1 MSRHSRIRRKKPVRV
16 IPIIAAVIAFA
27 MIGTVFAG
35 GAAAAAAVGVAD
47 SWLDDLPSMDDADAF
62 EVAQATKIYSADGIL
77 LANLYLENRQV
88 VTIDQISPDLL
99 NAVVAV
105 EDERFYEHNGVDYLG
120 IARAFVTNLTSSRRE
135 GASTLTQQYIRN
147 TILAEE
153 RYDISYRRKARE
165 AWLALEL
172 ERKYDKEDIL
182 AMYINTVYYGE
193 GAHGAEAA
201 ALTYFNK
208 HASELTIAEA
218 ALIAGLPQS
227 PVKLSPYD
235 NPDGAV
241 SRRQWVLAKMFEQNY
256 ITSEEY
262 EAAKTEA
269 LTLKRSPT
277 LDEDGVYAA
286 PYFVAH
292 VKKVLQDQ
300 YGTDVVF
307 KGGLT
312 VHTTLDTR
320 LQTYAEDAVRGVLDR
335 PEDPDCAL
343 VAVDPRTGYIKAMV
357 GGRDW
362 ENNKFNFATQA
373 RRQPGSSFKVF
384 TLVTAL
390 EAGMNPDR
398 RQIDSSSPAI
408 IQTGGTPWRVGN
420 AEGGGGR
427 GFITLRQATVG
438 SVNTA
443 FARLIAEMGAEKVV
457 ETAHRMGVTSDLDPV
472 LSITLGSQEVT
483 PLEMASAFGTLAAD
497 GKHYAHTPITKI
509 VGPQGETLYEATPQG
524 EQAITHS
531 IAYATTQVLKGV
543 VSGGTA
549 TRARIGRP
557 AAGKTG
563 TTQDYRDAW
572 FVGYTPQLS
581 CSVWMGYTP
590 ERPMRNVHGRKVFGG
605 TFPAPIWH
613 DFMIKALEGEPVMDF
628 NPASAP
634 PYTWKKDW
642 EVPAETGVPKLAGM
656 TQDAAIAALK
666 SASYEYTIA
675 TAFSDTV
682 PVGQVIA
689 QTPAAGTKS
698 DPETVI
704 VTVVISSGPDPSKP
718 APNTPEPPKP
728 TTPTPKPDPVPDPDP
743 EPGPDP
749 GTDPTSTPSP

>member
-1 MSRHSRIRRKKPVRV
+1 MSRRSRIRRHKHTRV
-16 IPIIAAVIAFA
+16 VPFLAGVVAFA
-27 MIGTVFAG
+27 MLGTILAT
-35 GAAAAAAVGVAD
+35 GAAAALGVGLAD
-47 SWLDDLPSMDDADAF
+47 SWLSDLPEIDDTNAF
-62 EVAQATKIYSADGIL
+62 QVAQATKIYSADGVL

-88 VTIDQISPDLL
+88 VELDQISPHLL
-99 NAVVAV
+99 HAVVAV
-105 EDERFYEHNGVDYLG
+105 EDERFYEHDGVDYPG
-120 IARAFVTNLTSSRRE
+120 IVRAFVTNFTSDRRE
-135 GASTLTQQYIRN
+135 GASTITQQYIRN
-147 TILAEE
+147 TILSEE

-172 ERKYDKEDIL
+172 ERRHDKDEIL
-182 AMYINTVYYGE
+182 SMYINTVYYGE
-193 GAHGAEAA
+193 GAYGAESA
-201 ALTYFNK
+201 ALTYFDK
-208 HASELTIAEA
+208 HADELSIAEA

-227 PVKLSPYD
+227 PIRLSPYD

-241 SRRQWVLAKMFEQNY
+241 ARRQWVLQKMHEQGY
-256 ITSEEY
+256 ITTEEY
-262 EAAKTEA
+262 ETAKAED
-269 LTLKRSPT
+269 LNLGRSAT
-277 LDEDGVYAA
+277 LDEGGVYAA

-300 YGTDVVF
+300 YGTDLVF

-320 LQTYAEDAVRGVLDR
+320 LQTYAEEAVRGILDR

-362 ENNKFNFATQA
+362 ETNKFNFATQA

-384 TLVTAL
+384 TLVAAL
-390 EAGMNPDR
+390 EEGMSPDR
-398 RQIDSSSPAI
+398 RRIDSSSPAVI
-408 IQTGGTPWRVGN
+408 RTGGKPWKVGN

-427 GFITLRQATVG
+427 GYITLRQATVG

-443 FARLIAEMGAEKVV
+443 FARLTAEMGAEKVV
-457 ETAHRMGVTSDLDPV
+457 DTAHRMGVTSDLDPV

-497 GKHYAHTPITKI
+497 GKHYDHTPIAKI
-509 VGPQGETLYEATPQG
+509 IGPQGETLYESEPEG

-531 IAYATTQVLKGV
+531 VAYAATQVLKGV
-543 VSGGTA
+543 ITGGTA

-605 TFPAPIWH
+605 TFPAPIWAA
-613 DFMIKALEGEPVMDF
+613 FMKRALEGEPVLDF
-628 NPASAP
+628 NSAPPP
-634 PYTWKKDW
+634 PYTWKKEW
-642 EVPAETGVPKLAGM
+642 ATPSHAVPSVVGL
-656 TQDAAIAALK
+656 TQAAAIAALSK
-666 SASYEYTIA
+666 GSYDYVVT
-675 TAFSDTV
+675 TAYSDTV
-682 PVGQVIA
+682 PAGQVISQSPGA
-689 QTPAAGTKS
+689 GSGGDPAST
-698 DPETVI
+698 TVTI
-704 VTVVISSGPDPSKP
+704 VVSLGPDPNKP
-718 APNTPEPPKP
+718 VTPPPP
-728 TTPTPKPDPVPDPDP
+728 TDPPPTDPPPTDPPPTDPPPPPDP
-743 EPGPDP
+743 EPE
-749 GTDPTSTPSP
+749 PTSTPSP

>member
-1 MSRHSRIRRKKPVRV
+1 MRRQKKHTRV
-16 IPIIAAVIAFA
+16 VPIAAGVVAFA
-27 MIGTVFAG
+27 MLGTILMTGV
-35 GAAAAAAVGVAD
+35 AAAVGAGVAD
-47 SWLDDLPSMDDADAF
+47 SWLADLPSLDDTDAF
-62 EVAQATKIYSADGIL
+62 EVAQATKIYSADGVL

-88 VTIDQISPDLL
+88 VELDEISPYLL
-99 NAVVAV
+99 KAVVAV
-105 EDERFYEHNGVDYLG
+105 EDERFYEHDGVDYLG
-120 IARAFVTNLTSSRRE
+120 IVRAFVTNLTSDRRE

-147 TILAEE
+147 TILSEE

-172 ERKYDKEDIL
+172 ERRYEKDAIL

-193 GAHGAEAA
+193 GAYGAESA
-201 ALTYFNK
+201 ALTFFDK

-227 PVKLSPYD
+227 PTKLSPYD

-241 SRRQWVLAKMFEQNY
+241 ARRQWVLAKMFEQGD
-256 ITSEEY
+256 ITAEEY

-269 LTLKRSPT
+269 LALKRSPT
-277 LDEDGVYAA
+277 LDEEGVYAA
-286 PYFVAH
+286 QYFVAH

-300 YGTDVVF
+300 YGTDLVF

-320 LQTYAEDAVRGVLDR
+320 LQTYAEDAVRGILDR

-362 ENNKFNFATQA
+362 ATNKFNFATQA

-398 RQIDSSSPAI
+398 RRVNSASPAV
-408 IQTGGTPWRVGN
+408 IQTGGTPWKVGN

-427 GFITLRQATVG
+427 GYITLRQATVG

-457 ETAHRMGVTSDLDPV
+457 ETAHRMGVTSNLDPV

-497 GKHYAHTPITKI
+497 GKHYSHTPITKI
-509 VGPQGETLYEATPQG
+509 VGPQGETLYEAQPQA

-531 IAYATTQVLKGV
+531 IAYAATQILKGV
-543 VSGGTA
+543 ISGGTA

-581 CSVWMGYTP
+581 
-590 ERPMRNVHGRKVFGG
+590 
-605 TFPAPIWH
+605 
-613 DFMIKALEGEPVMDF
+613 
-628 NPASAP
+628 
-634 PYTWKKDW
+634 
-642 EVPAETGVPKLAGM
+642 
-656 TQDAAIAALK
+656 AA
-666 SASYEYTIA
+666 
-675 TAFSDTV
+675 V
-682 PVGQVIA
+682 
-689 QTPAAGTKS
+689 
-698 DPETVI
+698 
-704 VTVVISSGPDPSKP
+704 
-718 APNTPEPPKP
+718 
-728 TTPTPKPDPVPDPDP
+728 
-743 EPGPDP
+743 
-749 GTDPTSTPSP
+749 

>member
-1 MSRHSRIRRKKPVRV
+1 MSRRSRIRRQKRTRIVPF
-16 IPIIAAVIAFA
+16 IAGVLAFA
-27 MIGTVFAG
+27 MLGTVLATG
-35 GAAAAAAVGVAD
+35 VAAAVGVGLAE
-47 SWLDDLPSMDDADAF
+47 SWLADLPSIDDSNAF
-62 EVAQATKIYSADGIL
+62 QVAQATKIYSADGVL

-88 VTIDQISPDLL
+88 VELDQISPHLL

-105 EDERFYEHNGVDYLG
+105 EDERFYEHDGVDYPG
-120 IARAFVTNLTSSRRE
+120 IVRAFVTNLTSDRRE
-135 GASTLTQQYIRN
+135 GASTITQQYIRN
-147 TILAEE
+147 TILSEE

-172 ERKYDKEDIL
+172 ERRHDKNEIL
-182 AMYINTVYYGE
+182 SMYINTVYYGE
-193 GAHGAEAA
+193 GAYGAESA
-201 ALTYFNK
+201 ALTFFNK

-227 PVKLSPYD
+227 PVRLSPYD

-241 SRRQWVLAKMFEQNY
+241 ARRQWVLSKMWEQGY
-256 ITSEEY
+256 ITTEEY
-262 EAAKTEA
+262 EAAKAEG
-269 LTLKRSPT
+269 LNLGRSAT
-277 LDEDGVYAA
+277 LDEGGVYAA

-300 YGTDVVF
+300 YGTDLVF
-307 KGGLT
+307 KGGLS
-312 VHTTLDTR
+312 VYTTLDTR
-320 LQTYAEDAVRGVLDR
+320 LQTYAEDAVRGILDR

-362 ENNKFNFATQA
+362 TTNKFNFATQA

-390 EAGMNPDR
+390 EEGMNPDKR
-398 RQIDSSSPAI
+398 RIDSSSPAVI
-408 IQTGGTPWRVGN
+408 PTGGTPWKVGN

-443 FARLIAEMGAEKVV
+443 FARLTAEMGAEKVV
-457 ETAHRMGVTSDLDPV
+457 DTAHRMGIRSDLDPV

-497 GKHYAHTPITKI
+497 GKHYENTPITKI
-509 VGPQGETLYEATPQG
+509 VGPQGETLYEAKPEA

-531 IAYATTQVLKGV
+531 IAYAATQVLKGV
-543 VSGGTA
+543 ISGGTA
-549 TRARIGRP
+549 TRAQIGRP

-590 ERPMRNVHGRKVFGG
+590 ERPMRNVHGRRVFGG
-605 TFPAPIWH
+605 TFAAPIWAA
-613 DFMIKALEGEPVMDF
+613 FMSKALEGEPVMDF
-628 NPASAP
+628 NPAPAP
-634 PYTWKKDW
+634 PYTWKKEWD
-642 EVPAETGVPKLAGM
+642 VPDFKVPSVVGL
-656 TQDAAIAALK
+656 TQAAAIEALEK
-666 SASYEYTIA
+666 EDYEYVVTS
-675 TAFSDTV
+675 AFSDTV
-682 PVGQVIA
+682 PAGRVIS
-689 QTPAAGTKS
+689 QNPAAGAKS
-698 DPETVI
+698 EPAS
-704 VTVVISSGPDPSKP
+704 TVVTIVVSKGPDPNKP
-718 APNTPEPPKP
+718 VTPPPRP
-728 TTPTPKPDPVPDPDP
+728 PSPPPPDPDPDP
-743 EPGPDP
+743 EPEPE
-749 GTDPTSTPSP
+749 PTSTPPPSP